1 MNTTLISRTV
11 NVLFFA
17 FLTLLSTIY
26 LMEKFGVDLLKW
38 SAESSLLLTYTSV
51 LSSAGFEWAGEL
63 NTIVILLIFLSGG
76 VLVSLIAAYLFYV
89 MTLLLSKLN
98 RY

>member
-17 FLTLLSTIY
+17 FLTLLSTTY

-38 SAESSLLLTYTSV
+38 WAESSLLLTYTSV

-63 NTIVILLIFLSGG
+63 NTIVILLIRC
-76 VLVSLIAAYLFYV
+76 A
-89 MTLLLSKLN
+89 
-98 RY
+98 